1 MKSAYVVAATA
12 LVIGLAA
19 LGGIGFVLVARPA
32 IGPPGTLPTKGVEV
46 TIVKGSVVQSQE
58 KNYVPRDIVIVLGF
72 NDTVRWTN
80 DDTSAH
86 TVTSLG
92 NFDSLNLNLGDTWTH
107 TFTQSGTFNYVCSY
121 HPWMKGSIIV
131 KSAGT

>member
-1 MKSAYVVAATA
+1 MKSAYVVAASA

-32 IGPPGTLPTKGVEV
+32 VGPPGTLPTKGVEV
-46 TIVKGSVVQSQE
+46 KIVKGSVVQSQE
-58 KNYVPRDIVIVLGF
+58 QNFVPRNIVVVLGF

-80 DDTSAH
+80 DDTYAH

-92 NFDSLNLNLGDTWTH
+92 NFDSLNLNTGDTWTH
-107 TFTQSGTFNYVCSY
+107 TFIEPGIFTYVCSY
-121 HPWMKGSIIV
+121 HPWMKGTITV